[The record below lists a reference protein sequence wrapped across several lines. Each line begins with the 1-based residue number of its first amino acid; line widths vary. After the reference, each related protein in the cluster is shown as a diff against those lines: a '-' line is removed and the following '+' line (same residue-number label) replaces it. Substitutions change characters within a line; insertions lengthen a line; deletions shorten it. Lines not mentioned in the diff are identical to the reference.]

1 MSTTVNLAKVR
12 AKADEWISYAGDTI
26 AQVNWRD
33 LALVKLCLCA
43 LGVIIGLCV
52 PKEKKKIVLIS
63 TLVGIG
69 KGARKWI
76 WHLEKSAGI
85 PARAF
90 FADSA
95 GIKDRFLGGRTAGDW
110 PAKYVVLT
118 VPGNNHGGLIGFK
131 TRVRS
136 DETRWRRY

>member
-63 TLVGIG
+63 TLVLLVVTYIPL
-69 KGARKWI
+69 I
-76 WHLEKSAGI
+76 IKSI
-85 PARAF
+85 R
-90 FADSA
+90 
-95 GIKDRFLGGRTAGDW
+95 L
-110 PAKYVVLT
+110 
-118 VPGNNHGGLIGFK
+118 LI
-131 TRVRS
+131 
-136 DETRWRRY
+136 EWAQCRR